1 MRILIVDEEESSRQ
15 ATVALLEGTG
25 YQAAGAGQEAAAL
38 ELVAEVHF
46 DLALLDLERS
56 GSSGWELIPKLLDAS
71 PLLDIM
77 VLTSPEQVE
86 TARDAL
92 RRGASHFLIKPVS
105 SDQMALVLGERARMG
120 QLARRASKLQSH
132 LSLLMAAPSDWS
144 SEDSRMAG
152 FFEQAWAAAATTAP
166 LLLGGECGA
175 GKTLLAGAIHDHSP
189 RQDHVYCRMDCRGVS
204 PEMLERELFGDVGRP
219 RADGE
224 MTKWGQVVQAGGGTL
239 FLDHVGGL
247 PMDLQWKLIRLL
259 RDNEYE
265 RGGEGK
271 TRKNQAR
278 VVMALDYPL
287 QQALRADH
295 PPEGLLSLP
304 NVISLHLP
312 PLRERRAD
320 LPRLAAGFAKF
331 FARQCGK
338 PVNGL
343 SLEALEAM
351 SRYSW
356 PVNLRE
362 LRNVME
368 QAVMLSGGGLI
379 QLDDLPAR
387 VQQAV
392 TGGDGK
398 SLQVGSRVSLEE
410 LESEHIRKLIQ
421 QTSTMEEAARI
432 LGIDPATLYR
442 KRKRWAQQHAAETG
456 RIAPIGT

>member
-1 MRILIVDEEESSRQ
+1 MRILIVDDEDSSRQ
-15 ATVALLEGTG
+15 ATVAQLEGTG
-25 YQAAGAGQEAAAL
+25 YQAAGARQEAAAL
-38 ELVAEVHF
+38 EVVAEEHL
-46 DLALLDLERS
+46 DLALLDLGRS
-56 GSSGWELIPKLLDAS
+56 GSSGLELIPKLLDAS

-86 TARDAL
+86 TAREAL

-105 SDQMALVLGERARMG
+105 SDQMALVVGERARMR
-120 QLARRASKLQSH
+120 QLARRASKLQSY
-132 LSLLMAAPSDWS
+132 LSLIAVPSDWS
-144 SEDSRMAG
+144 TEDSRMAV
-152 FFEQAWAAAATTAP
+152 FFEQAWTAAATSTP
-166 LLLGGECGA
+166 LLLEGECGT
-175 GKTLLAGAIHDHSP
+175 GKTLLAGAIHDHSS
-189 RQDHVYCRMDCRGVS
+189 RHDHVFCRMDCRGVS
-204 PEMLERELFGDVGRP
+204 PEMLERELFGDLDRP
-219 RADGE
+219 RAGGE

-239 FLDHVGGL
+239 FLDHVSGL

-265 RGGEGK
+265 RGGEEK

-278 VVMALDYPL
+278 VVVALDSPPP
-287 QQALRADH
+287 QALRADH
-295 PPEGLLSLP
+295 RHEDLLSLP
-304 NVISLHLP
+304 EVISLHLP

-320 LPRLAAGFAKF
+320 LPRLAAGFTKF

-356 PVNLRE
+356 PENLRE
-362 LRNVME
+362 LRNAIE
-368 QAVMLSGGGLI
+368 QAVMLAGGGLI

-387 VQQAV
+387 IQQAV
-392 TGGDGK
+392 TCGDGK